1 MKLDSNF
8 IRVIYYSQLKPIHTA
23 IQYTPLDFSN
33 TDGYGYGYGNGNGN
47 GYGNGNG
54 NGYGNGNGNG

>member
-33 TDGYGYGYGNGNGN
+33 TDGNGNGDGNGDGYGNG
-47 GYGNGNG
+47 YG
-54 NGYGNGNGNG
+54 

>member
-33 TDGYGYGYGNGNGN
+33 TDGNGDGNGDGD
-47 GYGNGNG
+47 G
-54 NGYGNGNGNG
+54 